1 MLAKLLV
8 YFLCISLLAFI
19 YVYKIPVFCTE
30 CQKPTGVAASI
41 FRCIIDEDKLC
52 NVHNEM
58 IDVQKRTSS
67 FFVWIKDVVTNDIPD
82 TIFNELKKIFSFFE
96 NIGNNIKDI
105 LEKIKN
111 AFSIIKKEVID
122 KVVKVFTDLTSN
134 LTSMFTEM
142 SNGIKN
148 FAFLIYQSIDNL
160 RNNVVIKIKEIGKFI
175 QDKIQTEI
183 LDKINDNVIKP
194 VKDAFEQ
201 IGGFFN
207 GLVDA
212 IIAPFKDLFD
222 KIAGACI
229 PELPIVSETTIFN
242 EINIEWAKIS
252 IPGIKI
258 PKIAIPEFCPFS
270 TLKTLYNTIKDAIVT
285 AFDKILSPVTTA
297 IATIKSSF
305 DNLGTLIKTGAEAV
319 KKSLLEKIKELKN
332 YIIKAFDPIKTFFEN
347 LGDNISEKVNE
358 AYTFIKEKLIEI
370 SEKIASFFS
379 NAFDSM
385 WKEIKEIFKP
395 VIDLFESVWDSFMQ
409 VYKNFIK
416 GLNDVY
422 IEVKKQWTIVY
433 NFIKERIFYV
443 AYIVWI
449 NFIDW
454 MLLFLPISKMMKVNI
469 VNGYVI
475 MGLMGV
481 CVYFYNM
488 VGYSIATA
496 INGVLTILGDL
507 YGVLSGSVFPLIA
520 MITDIAY
527 TLLANLPTL
536 TFAMD
541 TLSFLS
547 PARIIQNVLQQFMDL
562 AEVFVGGARDIILT
576 PYLIAVFISVLIISI
591 VVGIHRYMDGKKI
604 KATAVESLPELPQK
618 IRMDTINIDKIRD
631 KFNEAQKPNV
641 VEPVKDED
649 MSGAMKVFQEKI
661 NNFKK
666 RVDLIEE
673 VRKKYAPDPANPNK
687 DLETNLNSM
696 ISELNSRISQAGL

>member
-19 YVYKIPVFCTE
+19 YVYKIPIFCTE
-30 CQKPTGVAASI
+30 CQKPTGTAASI

-67 FFVWIKDVVTNDIPD
+67 FFVWVKDIVTKDIPD

-105 LEKIKN
+105 LDKIKN
-111 AFSIIKKEVID
+111 AFMVIKKEVVD
-122 KVVKVFTDLTSN
+122 KVVKVFTDLTTN
-134 LTSMFTEM
+134 LTNMFTEM

-160 RNNVVIKIKEIGKFI
+160 RNNIVIKIKQIGEFI
-175 QDKIQTEI
+175 QTKIQTEI

-194 VKDAFEQ
+194 VKEAFEK
-201 IGGFFN
+201 IGGFFS

-212 IIAPFKDLFD
+212 IISPFKDLFD
-222 KIAGACI
+222 KIAGACV
-229 PELPIVSETTIFN
+229 PELQIIPETTIFN
-242 EINIEWAKIS
+242 DINIDWAKIN
-252 IPGIKI
+252 IKGIKI
-258 PKIAIPEFCPFS
+258 PRLAIPKFCPFES
-270 TLKTLYNTIKDAIVT
+270 LNTLYKTIKDAITT

-305 DNLGTLIKTGAEAV
+305 DNLGNLIKTGAEAV
-319 KKSLLEKIKELKN
+319 KNSVLDEIEKLKN
-332 YIIKAFDPIKTFFEN
+332 YIINAFEPIKTFFKN
-347 LGDNISEKVNE
+347 LGEDISTKVNA
-358 AYTFIKEKLIEI
+358 AYTFIKEKLTEI
-370 SEKIASFFS
+370 SNKIISFFI

-395 VIDLFESVWDSFMQ
+395 VIDFFESVWDSFMQ

-433 NFIKERIFYV
+433 DFIKERIFYV

-454 MLLFLPISKMMKVNI
+454 MLLFLPISKIMKVNI
-469 VNGYVI
+469 VNGVI
-475 MGLMGV
+475 VMGLIGV
-481 CVYFYNM
+481 CVYYYNII
-488 VGYSIATA
+488 GYAVATS

-507 YGVLSGSVFPLIA
+507 YGILASVFPLIA
-520 MITDIAY
+520 MVTDAIY
-527 TLLANLPTL
+527 TLLSNLPTL

-541 TLSFLS
+541 TFAFLS
-547 PARIIQNVLQQFMDL
+547 PARIIPIVFQQLIDL

-576 PYLIAVFISVLIISI
+576 PYLIAVFICALIISI
-591 VVGIHRYMDGKKI
+591 GVGIHKYMSGEKI
-604 KATAVESLPELPQK
+604 KATVVESLPELPQK
-618 IRMDTINIDKIRD
+618 IKMDTINIDKIRNNM
-631 KFNEAQKPNV
+631 NEVQKPNI
-641 VEPVKDED
+641 VEPVKNED
-649 MSGAMKVFQEKI
+649 MSGAMGVFQEKMA
-661 NNFKK
+661 NFKR
-666 RVDLIEE
+666 RVDLIEQ
-673 VRKKYAPDPANPNK
+673 VRKEFEYNPNDPNK
-687 DLETNLNSM
+687 LLEMNLDAM
-696 ISELNSRISQAGL
+696 RRRLDQRIAEERL